1 MTHHQ
6 TVRDNAGI
14 VRGRSLSEKS
24 EISRPCVFDIQVISP
39 VVKTGYDVKQ
49 TTCHVDSS
57 VAGHLVR
64 LCYGG
69 VHINDFL
76 TF

>member
-14 VRGRSLSEKS
+14 VRSRSLSEKS

-57 VAGHLVR
+57 VAGH
-64 LCYGG
+64 G
-69 VHINDFL
+69 VMLWQPCSPIKTFL